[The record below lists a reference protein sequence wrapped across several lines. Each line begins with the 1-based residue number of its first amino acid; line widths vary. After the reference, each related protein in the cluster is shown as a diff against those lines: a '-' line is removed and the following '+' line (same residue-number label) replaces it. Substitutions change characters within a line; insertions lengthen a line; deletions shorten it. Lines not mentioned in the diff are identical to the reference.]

1 MTTTH
6 DTSRTIEIE
15 GSPAKLILLS
25 VLGLVMTGASLFV
38 VLYPPLR
45 TDIMAQI
52 VGYFG
57 TLFFGLCTL
66 IGFVRLVR
74 AGRPVV
80 TISPRGIQDV
90 RVASETIPWAADQ
103 EHLDLERARATALD
117 GARGRRRRCDKDAD
131 ADHDLRAGPAAPT
144 PCSARMGCASRRR
157 GCGSATPR
165 CCRPPRAYAQAPWR
179 DRLRAISS
187 RRRGAPRTV
196 ACVRRNHGILR
207 HSSVSLRALSALR
220 CVTKPLKTRNDN
232 LHL

>member
-80 TISPRGIQDV
+80 TISPLGIQDV
-90 RVASETIPWAADQ
+90 RVASETIPWAAIKNISTWSGEGQRSMVLAVDPAV
-103 EHLDLERARATALD
+103 ERTLTLTTIARWTRRANAMLGADGLCVTAA
-117 GARGRRRRCDKDAD
+117 G
-131 ADHDLRAGPAAPT
+131 LRISYPALLST
-144 PCSARMGCASRRR
+144 
-157 GCGSATPR
+157 TT
-165 CCRPPRAYAQAPWR
+165 AYAQA
-179 DRLRAISS
+179 
-187 RRRGAPRTV
+187 
-196 ACVRRNHGILR
+196 HGGI
-207 HSSVSLRALSALR
+207 V
-220 CVTKPLKTRNDN
+220 
-232 LHL
+232 

>member
-90 RVASETIPWAADQ
+90 RVASDTIPWAADQ

-117 GARGRRRRCDKDAD
+117 GARGRPGGVIRT
-131 ADHDLRAGPAAPT
+131 LT
-144 PCSARMGCASRRR
+144 LTTICALDPPRQRHARR
-157 GCGSATPR
+157 GWAVRHGGGAADQL
-165 CCRPPRAYAQAPWR
+165 PRAAV
-179 DRLRAISS
+179 DH
-187 RRRGAPRTV
+187 
-196 ACVRRNHGILR
+196 HGPMRKHHGGI
-207 HSSVSLRALSALR
+207 V
-220 CVTKPLKTRNDN
+220 
-232 LHL
+232 